1 MLSGLGCELRLALG
15 LEAFEYFTVLVLMAA
30 NTDGLG
36 QSVQAHL
43 LLAVVILLVYIWT
56 NHKGPFIGIAVSAGY
71 AENGPE
77 APARRL

>member
-30 NTDGLG
+30 NSDGLG

-43 LLAVVILLVYIWT
+43 LLAVVILLVYTWT
-56 NHKGPFIGIAVSAGY
+56 SHKGPFIEQQCPLGTLSRWSRGT
-71 AENGPE
+71 G
-77 APARRL
+77 RRL